1 MIHVQAMTM
10 AESSMLQTCGH
21 PRPHKREGPT
31 ARRGRGRV
39 ATVWSILLSAVI
51 ACNPQT
57 QETAVSQGISVI
69 PQPAFVQQEEGAFTL
84 DKNTTIYIEAGD
96 SAILRTVGFLN
107 ERLEK
112 AAGFTLPVVTDDP
125 LAHGNEKGIFWLS
138 AGWKPESYTLRAGQ
152 DRIVVEYADGAGAFY
167 GLQTLLQLLPEA
179 IFADTPQRGVRWE
192 VPCCSIED
200 APRFAYRGMHLD
212 CCLHFFDIPFLK
224 RYIDLMALHKV
235 NRFHWHLTED
245 QGWRL
250 EIKQYP
256 LLTEKGQWRKETVIG
271 SLSSGIYDGTP
282 HGGYYTQ
289 EEVRDLVRYAAE
301 RYVTIIPEI
310 EMPGHALAAIACYP
324 ELSCGLEDH
333 YETATR
339 WGIFK
344 QVFCPKEETF
354 TFLENVMDEV
364 FALFPSTLVHIG
376 GDECPKTS
384 WKQCPHCQALIRK
397 EGLKDEFELQ
407 SWFIQR
413 MEKYIN
419 AKGHEIIG
427 WDEILQGGLA
437 PNAKV
442 MSWLGE
448 EGGIKAAQQHHEVVM
463 APYPKYYLD
472 YWQADPDSEP
482 LAMGGPTTLRTMYEY
497 NPVPEILTPEE
508 RKYVIGVEGCVW
520 TEYMPTPARVEY
532 MAWPRMCAIAE
543 SGWTTR
549 EKDWD
554 GFTRRLETHL
564 GRLDRLGVGYCH
576 AFFNPFIEFHKDT
589 PADKVVT
596 ISVDA
601 PDTEIR
607 YTLDGS
613 EPTVA
618 SQLYEQPFVIN
629 RQQVV
634 TAAAFR
640 GGKQIGTTKHK
651 AF

>member
-1 MIHVQAMTM
+1 MKRFLLVAISLVLVLGC
-10 AESSMLQTCGH
+10 SKK
-21 PRPHKREGPT
+21 PVDRP
-31 ARRGRGRV
+31 
-39 ATVWSILLSAVI
+39 I
-51 ACNPQT
+51 
-57 QETAVSQGISVI
+57 GII
-69 PQPAFVQQEEGAFTL
+69 PQPAFLQQEEGVFTL
-84 DKNTTIYIEAGD
+84 EKTTPVYVDAGD
-96 SAILRTVGFLN
+96 SSLLRTIGFLN

-112 AAGFTLPVVTDDP
+112 AAGFSLKVIQDDP
-125 LAHGNEKGIFWLS
+125 LRHGQEKGVFLLDAELS
-138 AGWKPESYTLRAGQ
+138 KEAYNLEITPGRVL
-152 DRIVVEYADGAGAFY
+152 IEYGDGAGAFY
-167 GLQTLLQLLPEA
+167 AVQTILQLLPTE
-179 IFADTPQRGVRWE
+179 IFAESRQRGVRWE
-192 VPCCSIED
+192 LPCCAIED
-200 APRFAYRGMHLD
+200 APRFPYRGMHLD
-212 CCLHFFDIPFLK
+212 CCLHFFSVDFLK
-224 RYIDLMALHKV
+224 KYIDVMALHKV

-250 EIKQYP
+250 EIKKYP

-271 SLSSGIYDGTP
+271 SLSSGFYDGKP
-282 HGGYYTQ
+282 YGGYYTQ
-289 EEVRDLVRYAAE
+289 DEVRELVRYASE

-310 EMPGHALAAIACYP
+310 ELPGHALAAIACYP

-344 QVFCPKEETF
+344 QVYCPKEETF
-354 TFLENVMDEV
+354 KFLEDVFDEV
-364 FALFPSTLVHIG
+364 FELFPTELVHIG
-376 GDECPKTS
+376 GDECPKAS
-384 WKQCPHCQALIRK
+384 WKKCPHCQSLIK
-397 EGLKDEFELQ
+397 KLGLKDEFELQ

-419 AKGHEIIG
+419 SKGHQIIG

-472 YWQADPDSEP
+472 YWQADPESEP

-497 NPVPEILTPEE
+497 NPVPEVLTSEE
-508 RKYVIGVEGCVW
+508 RRYIIGVEGCVW

-543 SGWTTR
+543 AGWTR
-549 EKDWD
+549 ADKDWNR
-554 GFTRRLETHL
+554 FTRSLELHL
-564 GRLDRLGVGYCH
+564 GRLDRLGVAYCK
-576 AFFNPFIEFHKDT
+576 AFYNPFIELHKDT
-589 PADKVVT
+589 EYSKVAT

-601 PDTEIR
+601 PGAEIR

-613 EPTVA
+613 TPTA
-618 SQLYEQPFVIN
+618 ESRLYEGPFVIN
-629 RQQVV
+629 RQQRV

-640 GGKQIGTTKHK
+640 EGKRIGDIKYK
-651 AF
+651 IF